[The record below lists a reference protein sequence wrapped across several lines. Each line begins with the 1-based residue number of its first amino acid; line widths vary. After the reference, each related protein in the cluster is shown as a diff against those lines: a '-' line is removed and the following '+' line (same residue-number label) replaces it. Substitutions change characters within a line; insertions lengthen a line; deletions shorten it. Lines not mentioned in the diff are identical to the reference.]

1 MKQYFGS
8 YIGLPKIPA
17 GRDAFINPIELY
29 EMRIDKEFDTI
40 VLYFAALRTWPDQLT
55 DSSGH
60 NVQIQSSA
68 SLTAHS

>member
-1 MKQYFGS
+1 MCRTATSYEKYFRRL
-8 YIGLPKIPA
+8 YE
-17 GRDAFINPIELY
+17 INPIALY
-29 EMRIDKEFDTI
+29 EMRIDKKFDTI

-60 NVQIQSSA
+60 NVQIQPSA